1 MSNDILSSF
10 KEVNKR
16 VYGKN
21 FFLFFDEL
29 YSVDAINSIQASNN
43 DLHKAFFDLN
53 KEIKSRVFKREIA
66 LKDSQKNEYTL
77 VCNDYIICEM
87 INLLVIYS

>member
-66 LKDSQKNEYTL
+66 LKDSQKMNIHWY
-77 VCNDYIICEM
+77 VMIILYVKM